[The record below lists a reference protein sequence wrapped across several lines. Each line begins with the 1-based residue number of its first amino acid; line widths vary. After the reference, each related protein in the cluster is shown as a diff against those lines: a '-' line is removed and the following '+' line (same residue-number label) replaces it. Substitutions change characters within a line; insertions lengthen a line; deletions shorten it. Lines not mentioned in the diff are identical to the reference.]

1 MRPIWMIHSPAW
13 KASGRAVA
21 NATLAVLVVG
31 GVLVAR
37 LSPLAADAGD
47 KTGWSVLTDPRK
59 RAFLI
64 FVPADNAPRVLN
76 FACLRDVNNFSVY
89 SEGVAGNLPSGP
101 ATLTVS
107 NGTARY
113 DIAGSVAPDPI
124 SNSPTFTGDLAD
136 DKKALS
142 GISAKVLP
150 VLQGTGP
157 ILYAIG
163 AGAATNDMSKNPSS
177 IPVAGLAAPLAK
189 FKSICFGQ

>member
-1 MRPIWMIHSPAW
+1 MIHSPAW

-124 SNSPTFTGDLAD
+124 SNSPTFTSDLAD

-150 VLQGTGP
+150 VLQGSGP